1 MKPHA
6 RLPGVAW
13 AAWLVVIGAM
23 MAPIESAARQWLP
36 KVGAR
41 SVRLAPT
48 RPAEVPSDAAL
59 VAAGAVIGEIRIHAR
74 PIFDTTQPEEDAE
87 LFRLANK
94 LHIRTR
100 DDTIATQL
108 LFAPGDRY
116 DPRVLAETARIL
128 RTTRY
133 LQEAYVTPVAFKD
146 GKVDIEVVS
155 YDVWTLNP
163 GASFG
168 RRGGRNTSGFEIEEL
183 NLLGTGTALSASR
196 RTDLD
201 RTSTTFLYN
210 DRQIGDSWWSIAAQ
224 YSDNSD
230 GRTEGLTLDRDFF
243 SLDSRWAAGLNVLN
257 DERVTPRYDVGRQTG
272 AYRSRSRYATLYG
285 GWSAGLARGEV
296 LRWRAGYTFD
306 DRRFDAAPGSTFKTT
321 PPPNRKLAYPW
332 ASFEW
337 LQDDYRVLRNRD
349 QIERTEDSRY
359 GWRATALL
367 GYANRSLGADRDAV
381 LYSGSLSRGF
391 ELDAERSV
399 LFESTLTGRNE
410 SGRFVDTVFAT
421 NLRYYQRQSER
432 RLLYAAL
439 GAEVGHAIDADRQIT
454 LGGDNGLRGYPLR
467 YQGGEGRWLFTLE
480 QRAFSNWYPFR
491 LVNVGAAAFVD
502 VGGSFGTNRFGTR
515 ARGVLSDVGVGL
527 RFGNN
532 RSALGNVL
540 HVDVAFP
547 LNRDASIKSV
557 QFLVETKRSF

>member
-6 RLPGVAW
+6 RLLGVAW

-224 YSDNSD
+224 
-230 GRTEGLTLDRDFF
+230 
-243 SLDSRWAAGLNVLN
+243 
-257 DERVTPRYDVGRQTG
+257 
-272 AYRSRSRYATLYG
+272 
-285 GWSAGLARGEV
+285 
-296 LRWRAGYTFD
+296 
-306 DRRFDAAPGSTFKTT
+306 
-321 PPPNRKLAYPW
+321 
-332 ASFEW
+332 
-337 LQDDYRVLRNRD
+337 
-349 QIERTEDSRY
+349 
-359 GWRATALL
+359 
-367 GYANRSLGADRDAV
+367 
-381 LYSGSLSRGF
+381 
-391 ELDAERSV
+391 
-399 LFESTLTGRNE
+399 
-410 SGRFVDTVFAT
+410 
-421 NLRYYQRQSER
+421 
-432 RLLYAAL
+432 
-439 GAEVGHAIDADRQIT
+439 
-454 LGGDNGLRGYPLR
+454 
-467 YQGGEGRWLFTLE
+467 
-480 QRAFSNWYPFR
+480 
-491 LVNVGAAAFVD
+491 
-502 VGGSFGTNRFGTR
+502 
-515 ARGVLSDVGVGL
+515 
-527 RFGNN
+527 
-532 RSALGNVL
+532 
-540 HVDVAFP
+540 
-547 LNRDASIKSV
+547 
-557 QFLVETKRSF
+557 